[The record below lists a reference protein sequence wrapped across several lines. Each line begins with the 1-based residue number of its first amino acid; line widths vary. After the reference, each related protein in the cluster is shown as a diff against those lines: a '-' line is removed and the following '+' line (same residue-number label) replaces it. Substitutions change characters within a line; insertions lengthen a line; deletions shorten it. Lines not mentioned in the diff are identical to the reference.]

1 MTDCQTG
8 PGRSLPMSSGNRSG
22 KANVRTVVR
31 ARFVALAGVML
42 TSLAAGCDSDSGD
55 VADLGASST
64 VSSTPTTPATTSP
77 SATCIEM
84 PAIDVSGPLGTVR
97 TTNDQAASDQ
107 AVAEL
112 DALVGAAMVGV
123 CTDAAVEWCESQQ
136 LSCPILVSDGVVV
149 AEPTD
154 DENPERFFL
163 TEADGA
169 VTGAAIDYND
179 LPEVPGRTE

>member
-1 MTDCQTG
+1 M
-8 PGRSLPMSSGNRSG
+8 PSGNRS
-22 KANVRTVVR
+22 AMADVRTVVR
-31 ARFVALAGVML
+31 VRFVALAGVML

-55 VADLGASST
+55 VADLATSPT

-84 PAIDVSGPLGTVR
+84 PVIDVSGPLNTVR
-97 TTNDQAASDQ
+97 TTNRQAAADR

-112 DALVGAAMVGV
+112 DAIVGAAMVGV
-123 CTDAAVEWCESQQ
+123 CTDAAVEWCDSQQ
-136 LSCPILVSDGVVV
+136 LLCPILVSDGVVV

-154 DENPERFFL
+154 DEDKERFFL

-169 VTGAAIDYND
+169 VTGAAIHYSE
-179 LPEVPGRTE
+179 LAEMPGHTE